1 MDNNQNFN
9 NQMPNNMAQPN
20 MNQANQF
27 GQANAQNNGYGQPQ
41 PNMYGQPQQ
50 NMNSQNNGY
59 GQPNMYGQPQQNMYG
74 QQNIYNGIQNHNNS
88 TKGFAK
94 VIMIIAGILLAI
106 SAVILLVVMLIIGIA
121 TKEKEA
127 ISYKDVR
134 SYLKQVDIDYYDYDD
149 YGILYGDSKV
159 YETDELYIA
168 VTECESE
175 SEAVKEFNE
184 QVDALEEDM
193 EFNVTTS
200 VDGKNFDKVTRY
212 DTSIEYGF
220 QSIRVDDTILT
231 VVAIS
236 DEAYEQAKDMFDT
249 LGY

>member
-9 NQMPNNMAQPN
+9 NQMPNNIAQPN

-27 GQANAQNNGYGQPQ
+27 GQANDQNNGYGQSQ
-41 PNMYGQPQQ
+41 PNM
-50 NMNSQNNGY
+50 NDQNNG
-59 GQPNMYGQPQQNMYG
+59 YGQPQQNMYG
-74 QQNIYNGIQNHNNS
+74 QPQQNIYGQQNMYNSIQNHNNS

-94 VIMIIAGILLAI
+94 VIMIIASIVLSI

-134 SYLKQVDIDYYDYDD
+134 SYLKQADIDYYDYDD
-149 YGILYGDSKV
+149 YGILYGDAKV
-159 YETDELYIA
+159 YETDELSIF